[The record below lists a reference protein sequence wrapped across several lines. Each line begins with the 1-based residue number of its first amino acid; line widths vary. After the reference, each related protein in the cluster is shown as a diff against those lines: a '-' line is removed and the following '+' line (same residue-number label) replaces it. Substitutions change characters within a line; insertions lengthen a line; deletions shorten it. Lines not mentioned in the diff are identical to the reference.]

1 MRSILNVGFVV
12 GILVSAACLQAQDA
26 DSDWRDPYD
35 SGGPLIV
42 EQAAYDV
49 TFYDLAL
56 TVDPS
61 DSTIAGSLRMDAR
74 MVAPAEVVALDL
86 DTLLAIESIS
96 LTDLESAAPLPFRR
110 SGSRVFVELPYTK
123 QPGDPLSLTVEYGGK
138 PR

>member
-1 MRSILNVGFVV
+1 MKWVMNAGLALGVLGST
-12 GILVSAACLQAQDA
+12 ACLQAQDA

-56 TVDPS
+56 TVDPT
-61 DSTIAGSLRMDAR
+61 DRTIAGSLRMEAR

-86 DTLLAIESIS
+86 DPLMAIESVS

-110 SGSRVFVELPYTK
+110 SGSRVFLELP
-123 QPGDPLSLTVEYGGK
+123 
-138 PR
+138 